1 MNEEIND
8 FVEFLIEA
16 KKYFKIT
23 DEVFNIINTQPDI
36 EHMTEYLQCAVCGI
50 AYTDILTMS
59 TSKISVKSIC
69 EQRTQL
75 LTKMYQNTDELYDS
89 VEQASQLAKE
99 LTKKNQEIRE
109 LFEKDV
115 KEAMQREREANER
128 TIAQA
133 QEALRAKTSELEML
147 HKQYMSVMDENDQTQ
162 KQIAEYKNRIHAL
175 EMELKNKQTTVVME
189 QAQDIQQPGPETGML
204 NKLIKKRRQAK
215 QAQKQSYS
223 YKLFTKNIIQ
233 NQEYSEAQKQYLIR
247 CMTDG
252 MPYSVLKRF
261 AAPNLSIEMMEQL
274 RKYYEDNVI

>member
-1 MNEEIND
+1 MNEEINV
-8 FVEFLIEA
+8 FAEFLIDA
-16 KKYFKIT
+16 KKYFEIT

-36 EHMTEYLQCAVCGI
+36 AHMTEYLKCAVCGI
-50 AYTDILTMS
+50 AHTDILAMS
-59 TSKISVKSIC
+59 SSALDVNSIC
-69 EQRTQL
+69 TRRTQL
-75 LTKMYQNTDELYDS
+75 LTKMYQNTDELYGT
-89 VEQASQLAKE
+89 VEQASQMARE

-109 LFEKDV
+109 LFERDV
-115 KEAMQREREANER
+115 KEAMAREREANER

-147 HKQYMSVMDENDQTQ
+147 HKQYMSVMDENDQTK
-162 KQIAEYKNRIHAL
+162 KQIASYKDRIQKL
-175 EMELKNKQTTVVME
+175 EMELKNKQTTTAME
-189 QAQDIQQPGPETGML
+189 QAQDIQQPVPETGMID
-204 NKLIKKRRQAK
+204 KLIKKRKQAK

-233 NQEYSEAQKQYLIR
+233 NPEYSEAQKQYLIR

>member
-1 MNEEIND
+1 
-8 FVEFLIEA
+8 
-16 KKYFKIT
+16 
-23 DEVFNIINTQPDI
+23 
-36 EHMTEYLQCAVCGI
+36 MTEYLQCAICGI

-75 LTKMYQNTDELYDS
+75 LTKMYQNADELYDS
-89 VEQASQLAKE
+89 VEQASKLAQE

-128 TIAQA
+128 TIEQA
-133 QEALRAKTSELEML
+133 QEALHAKTSELEML
-147 HKQYMSVMDENDQTQ
+147 HKQYMSVIDENDQT
-162 KQIAEYKNRIHAL
+162 KSQIAGYKNKIQAL
-175 EMELKNKQTTVVME
+175 EMELKNKQTTTAME
-189 QAQDIQQPGPETGML
+189 QAQDIQQPVPEGMFTRL
-204 NKLIKKRRQAK
+204 FKKRRQAK

-233 NQEYSEAQKQYLIR
+233 NPEYSEAQKQYLIR